1 MTKDGRK
8 TFIKKKD
15 GTIQIVMENINNIS
29 SNREFNLKLDNG
41 KKWLVENDVD
51 AACWIETR
59 VPWH

>member
-1 MTKDGRK
+1 MTKDEGK

-41 KKWLVENDVD
+41 KK
-51 AACWIETR
+51 
-59 VPWH
+59 